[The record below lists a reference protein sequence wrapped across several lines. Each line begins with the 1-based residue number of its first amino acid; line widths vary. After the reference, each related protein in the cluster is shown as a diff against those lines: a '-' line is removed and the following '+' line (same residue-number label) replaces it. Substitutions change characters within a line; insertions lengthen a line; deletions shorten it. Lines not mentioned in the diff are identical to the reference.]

1 MSIKNTI
8 LGEIVKKAKI
18 RWDRLSEEEADK
30 ILEEIKTPQEARE
43 TVTYDSDIK
52 AINGIS
58 RIIELDNDEVAF
70 IIDDIDNKSKIRRK
84 LAEKIQNGIRTGK

>member
-8 LGEIVKKAKI
+8 LGEIVKQAKI
-18 RWDRLSEEEADK
+18 RWDKLSEEEADK
-30 ILEEIKTPQEARE
+30 IIEEIKTPQEARK

-58 RIIELDNDEVAF
+58 RIIGLDDDEIAF
-70 IIDDIDNKSKIRRK
+70 IIDDIDNKSKIRRE
-84 LAEKIQNGIRTGK
+84 LAEKRRIFRSFKK